1 MSGRRPLA
9 VRNVAHPRYKYN
21 NNSQYRKYPDHLF
34 CQKLCLLPTALS
46 FTALFDSG
54 LYSILQALFLQAYRE
69 RCAFCTVTK
78 SRCRC
83 GLERK
88 KLIFFEKSDGKVCI
102 FHIICRIFASL
113 KQNGALVQ
121 LVRMP
126 ACHAGGR
133 WFESCTHRKRSN
145 EPTKASCFSL
155 F

>member
-1 MSGRRPLA
+1 MRFQIRW
-9 VRNVAHPRYKYN
+9 RNQDADVDWK
-21 NNSQYRKYPDHLF
+21 
-34 CQKLCLLPTALS
+34 
-46 FTALFDSG
+46 
-54 LYSILQALFLQAYRE
+54 E
-69 RCAFCTVTK
+69 
-78 SRCRC
+78 
-83 GLERK
+83 K
-88 KLIFFEKSDGKVCI
+88 KLIFFEKSGGKVCI

>member
-1 MSGRRPLA
+1 MGGTAPRRDAPSCRGAIFCARISWWNKDCEYNREGRALRGEA
-9 VRNVAHPRYKYN
+9 VSN
-21 NNSQYRKYPDHLF
+21 NNDAASILF
-34 CQKLCLLPTALS
+34 CKHS
-46 FTALFDSG
+46 FYKPIESDAPS
-54 LYSILQALFLQAYRE
+54 SSVA
-69 RCAFCTVTK
+69 K

-83 GLERK
+83 GMERK
-88 KLIFFEKSDGKVCI
+88 KLIFFEKSGGKVCI

>member
-1 MSGRRPLA
+1 MATENTQKSNSPTCQRTRFSPVCHSRSFFSPKPTFLMQPLF
-9 VRNVAHPRYKYN
+9 Y
-21 NNSQYRKYPDHLF
+21 
-34 CQKLCLLPTALS
+34 
-46 FTALFDSG
+46 
-54 LYSILQALFLQAYRE
+54 LQALFLEAYRE
-69 RCAFCTVTK
+69 RCAFKLGDEITMQMWI
-78 SRCRC
+78 
-83 GLERK
+83 GK
-88 KLIFFEKSDGKVCI
+88 KKTDFFEKSGGKVCI